1 MKDCAYEPCSA
12 GVGQTRIQLKDKMA
26 MARPSYSYQHI
37 YDTVSRIPCG
47 RVATYGQIAKI
58 AGMPGQARLV
68 GYALSALDAWSAV
81 PWHRVVNARGEVSP
95 RSNGSMLEVSQ
106 RIRLEN
112 EGITFDS
119 AGRIPLP
126 ELQWLPEPAEQGRK
140 KKAL

>member
-1 MKDCAYEPCSA
+1 
-12 GVGQTRIQLKDKMA
+12 

-37 YDTVSRIPCG
+37 YDIVSRIPCG

-58 AGMPGQARLV
+58 AGMLGQARLV
-68 GYALSALDAWSAV
+68 VYALSALDAWSAV

-119 AGRIPLP
+119 AGGIPLP
-126 ELQWLPEPAEQGRK
+126 ELQWLPEPAEQDRK